1 MCYYCRVARLVWFN
15 NVHNCIKRPD
25 LKYNQRMNE
34 WMWGRGGCSGFSGLP
49 KIKMAKNGFDFDDIY
64 GWDIGFIYAIFSPK
78 FWVKG
83 PTPRNKQFQLCEE
96 QIHLTSWDKLS
107 LPVPS
112 WPFLSR
118 PVQFSYQLWVS
129 SNTPKEKLFSWLCLY
144 FVSCIESPLPNF
156 KKGQKKL
163 TLSYCH
169 MQSCHALVKIA

>member
-49 KIKMAKNGFDFDDIY
+49 KIKMAKNGFDFDDIN

-96 QIHLTSWDKLS
+96 QINLTTWDILS

-112 WPFLSR
+112 C
-118 PVQFSYQLWVS
+118 PVPSNFHINYGYQAIH
-129 SNTPKEKLFSWLCLY
+129 PK
-144 FVSCIESPLPNF
+144 SCIESPLPNF
-156 KKGQKKL
+156 EIGQKNWTRLIATCNHVMHLWKL
-163 TLSYCH
+163 LK
-169 MQSCHALVKIA
+169 LF